1 MGRRAAPGGDGLTRA
16 EDGPQPDVG
25 EFRLAMG
32 RFATGVTVVTTRT
45 PQVSSAG
52 SGSQTSETLGQ
63 HDLAITASSF
73 ASVSLDPLLVLVCV
87 DRDGRFHDSVADHG
101 QWGVSILAAGSRA
114 AATWLATPGRP
125 VHGQLERVPVHR
137 GPATG
142 VALLD
147 DALAT
152 FECRTVGTHPAGDH
166 SIVVGEVVTV
176 EVSDHPGEALVHYRG
191 RYESLG

>member
-1 MGRRAAPGGDGLTRA
+1 MTRA
-16 EDGPQPDVG
+16 EDEAEHDVTDPSPPDVG

-32 RFATGVTVVTTRT
+32 RFATGVTVLTTRT
-45 PQVSSAG
+45 RQVSSSG
-52 SGSQTSETLGQ
+52 SGHSGSPTPVH

-87 DRDGRFHDSVADHG
+87 DSDGRFHDSVADHG
-101 QWGVSILAAGSRA
+101 QWGVSVLAAGSRG

-137 GPATG
+137 GSATG

-152 FECRTVGTHPAGDH
+152 FECRTVDTHPAGDH
-166 SIVVGEVVTV
+166 SIVVGQVLAVQI
-176 EVSDHPGEALVHYRG
+176 SDHPGQALVHYRG